1 MARAKRNPP
10 PTLSELEALVMD
22 RVWAREAATTRE
34 VLGDLNSGAKQRA
47 YTTVMTIMYRL
58 EEKGLLK
65 RKRRGKTDVYSATIA
80 REDYAN
86 ARVESEVGD
95 LVKEYG
101 DVALAHFARQVE
113 KLDPK
118 RARALRALAR
128 GE

>member
-1 MARAKRNPP
+1 M
-10 PTLSELEALVMD
+10 E
-22 RVWAREAATTRE
+22 RVWARESATVRE
-34 VLGDLNSGAKQRA
+34 ILDDLNSGAKQRA
-47 YTTVMTIMYRL
+47 YTTVMTIMNRL
-58 EEKGLLK
+58 EQKGLLE
-65 RKRRGKTDVYSATIA
+65 RTRHGKTDVYSATLA
-80 REDYAN
+80 RNAYAN
-86 ARVESEVGD
+86 ARVESEVGE

>member
-1 MARAKRNPP
+1 MARGKRKPP
-10 PTLSELEALVMD
+10 PALSELEALAMD
-22 RVWAREAATTRE
+22 RVWARESATVRE
-34 VLGDLNSGAKQRA
+34 VLADLNGGSKQRA
-47 YTTVMTIMYRL
+47 YTTVMTIMNRL
-58 EEKGLLK
+58 EQKGLVQ
-65 RKRRGKTDVYSATIA
+65 RTRRGKTDVYSALLA

-128 GE
+128 GD